1 MSYTKLTKY
10 EINYKEDLLLE
21 YLNHQHQAYKLEDFL
36 DVNDNTA
43 EYERIFNMTIE

>member
-21 YLNHQHQAYKLEDFL
+21 YLSNQNEEYKLSDFL
-36 DVNDNTA
+36 DVN
-43 EYERIFNMTIE
+43 EYDEDDIFNYC

>member
-36 DVNDNTA
+36 DVN
-43 EYERIFNMTIE
+43 EYDEDDIFNYC